1 MSELNKTLEIYRDT
15 HRNCSNYNNIKE
27 VLNQLL
33 VIGFNNEDKPN
44 ELPDEF
50 MINSVHFNES
60 NFNSLMLDIGFKVKT
75 QEKFVDFYSQL
86 YTYVV
91 TII

>member
-1 MSELNKTLEIYRDT
+1 
-15 HRNCSNYNNIKE
+15 
-27 VLNQLL
+27 
-33 VIGFNNEDKPN
+33 
-44 ELPDEF
+44 